1 MVHYSLII
9 DSLALRGQTPI
20 GTKVPDP
27 ISFWD
32 QVQYLKVLSVRIL
45 ANISPSGR
53 AMMIMM
59 AAANQDT
66 ASESD
71 MIPKLY
77 IARYR

>member
-1 MVHYSLII
+1 MVHILLGCRFDIQALIP
-9 DSLALRGQTPI
+9 SGGRRCLSPFG
-20 GTKVPDP
+20 
-27 ISFWD
+27 D

-77 IARYR
+77 IAR

>member
-1 MVHYSLII
+1 MVHILLGCIFV
-9 DSLALRGQTPI
+9 G
-20 GTKVPDP
+20 GTEVPDP
-27 ISFWD
+27 IGGRRCLSPFGD

-53 AMMIMM
+53 AMIIMM

-77 IARYR
+77 IAR

>member
-1 MVHYSLII
+1 MVHILLGCRFDIQALI
-9 DSLALRGQTPI
+9 SSGGRRYLTPF
-20 GTKVPDP
+20 G
-27 ISFWD
+27 D

-77 IARYR
+77 IAR

>member
-1 MVHYSLII
+1 MTFGVRPHYDMGPDPI
-9 DSLALRGQTPI
+9 D
-20 GTKVPDP
+20 GTEVPDP
-27 ISFWD
+27 IWN

>member
-1 MVHYSLII
+1 MVHILLGCRFDIQALIP
-9 DSLALRGQTPI
+9 SGGRRYLSPF
-20 GTKVPDP
+20 V
-27 ISFWD
+27 D

-66 ASESD
+66 ASESY

-77 IARYR
+77 IAR

>member
-1 MVHYSLII
+1 MVHILLGCRFDIQALIP
-9 DSLALRGQTPI
+9 SG
-20 GTKVPDP
+20 
-27 ISFWD
+27 D

-77 IARYR
+77 IAR

>member
-1 MVHYSLII
+1 MVHIL
-9 DSLALRGQTPI
+9 LGCRFVG
-20 GTKVPDP
+20 GTEVPDP
-27 ISFWD
+27 ILPFGD